1 MQDHIFATP
10 ADAEPKRIGGRRAKV
25 LGNIYVSST
34 QKISLT
40 PFTTAH
46 IEGVWRGVDIVARER
61 KYLDKLEAASLE
73 ESREYLLKQIAKG
86 DPFFV
91 AIASKE
97 VVGWCDIRRRTGIA
111 SHVGLLNIAIV
122 PGFRS
127 QGIGR
132 KLLLAVLDE
141 AKRTGFVRIELWAH
155 RDNARA
161 IALYEKVGFVREGLL
176 RATGVIDGEFID
188 SVVMAIIDADN
199 AARACATN

>member
-1 MQDHIFATP
+1 MARFGKNPNTASCQFYITLAP
-10 ADAEPKRIGGRRAKV
+10 QPKLDNQYAVFGGV
-25 LGNIYVSST
+25 INGM
-34 QKISLT
+34 
-40 PFTTAH
+40 
-46 IEGVWRGVDIVARER
+46 DVA
-61 KYLDKLEAASLE
+61 
-73 ESREYLLKQIAKG
+73 KQIAKG

-91 AIASKE
+91 AIGSKE
-97 VVGWCDIRRRTGIA
+97 VVGWCDIQRRTGIA

-141 AKRTGFVRIELWAH
+141 AKRSGFVRIELWAH
-155 RDNARA
+155 SDNARA

-176 RATGVIDGEFID
+176 RATGVIDGEFMN

>member
-1 MQDHIFATP
+1 
-10 ADAEPKRIGGRRAKV
+10 
-25 LGNIYVSST
+25 VSSF

-40 PFTTAH
+40 PFIAAH
-46 IEGVWRGVDIVARER
+46 IEGVWRGVDIVAREK
-61 KYLDKLEAASLE
+61 KYLDKLQAAPLE
-73 ESREYLLKQIAKG
+73 ESRDYLLTQIAKG
-86 DPFFV
+86 EPFFV
-91 AIASKE
+91 AIASEE

-122 PGFRS
+122 PGFRG

-155 RDNARA
+155 SDNARA

-188 SVVMAIIDADN
+188 SVVMAIINADN

>member
-1 MQDHIFATP
+1 MLQDHIFATP

-40 PFTTAH
+40 RFTTAH

-86 DPFFV
+86 DPFV

-141 AKRTGFVRIELWAH
+141 AKRSGFVRIELWAH
-155 RDNARA
+155 SDNARA

-176 RATGVIDGEFID
+176 RATGVIDGEL
-188 SVVMAIIDADN
+188 
-199 AARACATN
+199 